1 MLALAKKQ
9 RPSAIMEIDDQ
20 FLAFCFDEACDYI
33 LGRVKQGD
41 QPVYRTKAKSFHD
54 FYKQFD

>member
-1 MLALAKKQ
+1 
-9 RPSAIMEIDDQ
+9 MEIDDQ